1 MKLFEIHDAIEV
13 VLAKG
18 VDHETGEI
26 SEEALVELDG
36 LEMARDEKSL
46 AVARYLMGE
55 RAEAAAVKAQA
66 DRLAKRARIHANRA
80 DRLLGY
86 LDAILPEGQKIH
98 DDVVQ
103 IGWRS
108 STAVEVSALGK
119 VPQAF
124 VRVTEAPDKKA
135 IGEALK
141 SGVEVPGAELVSR
154 NRLQVK

>member
-1 MKLFEIHDAIEV
+1 MRLFEIHDAIEM

-26 SEEALVELDG
+26 SEEAIAELDG
-36 LEMARDEKSL
+36 LEMTRIAKSL

-80 DRLLGY
+80 DRLLRY
-86 LDAILPEGQKIH
+86 LAANMPEGNKLH

-108 STAVEVSALGK
+108 STAVEVSDLGL

-141 SGVEVPGAELVSR
+141 SGVEVPGAELVTR

>member
-1 MKLFEIHDAIEV
+1 MQLFAIHDAIEM

-26 SEEALVELDG
+26 SEEAIAELDT
-36 LEMARDEKSL
+36 LELAREEKVL
-46 AVARYLMGE
+46 AIARYLVGE
-55 RAEAAAVKAQA
+55 RVEAAAVKAQA
-66 DRLAKRARIHANRA
+66 DRLAKRARVHANRA
-80 DRLLGY
+80 DRLLRY
-86 LDAILPEGQKIH
+86 LDANLPEGQKLH

-108 STAVEVSALGK
+108 STAVEVFDLGK

-141 SGVEVPGAELVSR
+141 SGVEVPGAELVTR